1 MPTVKET
8 KLETFVK
15 SFLQQRRQILW
26 KQKLWDW
33 DTNNGRCRLTEI
45 KTDTKKGRIKDT
57 Q

>member
-1 MPTVKET
+1 MPTFKET
-8 KLETFVK
+8 KLETSVK
-15 SFLQQRRQILW
+15 SFLQQIRQILS

-33 DTNNGRCRLTEI
+33 DTSNGRCRLTEI